1 MTGKFLSRNE
11 ISFCLDYQCVKKK
24 WATIEKFLEE
34 LNFFLGFKFQEV
46 NKIECAF
53 ESLLCDFWF

>member
-1 MTGKFLSRNE
+1 MKSLFAWITNVL
-11 ISFCLDYQCVKKK
+11 KKK